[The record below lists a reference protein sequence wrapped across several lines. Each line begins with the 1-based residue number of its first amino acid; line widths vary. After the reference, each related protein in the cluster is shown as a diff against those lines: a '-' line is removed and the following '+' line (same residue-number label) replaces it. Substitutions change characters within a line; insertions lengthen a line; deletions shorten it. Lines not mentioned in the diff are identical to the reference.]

1 MNAPSA
7 PTARAEAAEREAF
20 LVTGDG
26 MRPVAPGIWV
36 LHGQGQSF
44 VVELDVGLVLV
55 DAGPGGK
62 TTRRM
67 IAALRETTQAPLH
80 ALCYS
85 HGHLGYNAGVPS
97 WLAHA
102 QERGEAPPRVIAHA
116 YVPRRTARYR
126 ETLALQERMAEVQF
140 RSAPG
145 AMTGRLTLHDPDETF
160 AERLLIGDP
169 RGRQVELLWSPSET
183 DDAVAVWCPQE
194 RVLYGGPTTIDS
206 IPNLGTPLRTQRDTL
221 RWAQS
226 LERLAALGAVHL
238 VREFGAD
245 VVGEAAVRGL
255 LMHTARALRWLR
267 DETIRLMNQGCSERE
282 ILETITL
289 PRELFDVPW
298 MAPTYGDPMW
308 IVRDVWRSENGWWDR
323 NATNLHPAPR
333 AKASAAMARAITDKQ
348 AVIDEASA
356 LAARGEVQLALHVID
371 LLATLHGV
379 DEPAVTQARAL
390 KAGWL
395 RERASGVR
403 SYVSKSLYHAGADAL
418 ESPVGPHF
426 GLS

>member
-1 MNAPSA
+1 MNTPAAS
-7 PTARAEAAEREAF
+7 TGRAEREAF
-20 LVTGDG
+20 LVTGEG
-26 MRPVAPGIWV
+26 LRPVAPGIWV

-44 VVELDVGLVLV
+44 VVELEAGLVLV

-80 ALCYS
+80 ALCFS
-85 HGHLGYNAGVPS
+85 HGHLGYNAGLPL

-102 QERGEAPPRVIAHA
+102 AERGDARPRVIAHA
-116 YVPRRTARYR
+116 NLPRRTARYR
-126 ETLALQERMAEVQF
+126 ETMALQERMAEIQF

-145 AMTGRLTLHDPDETF
+145 AMAGRLPVHDPGETF
-160 AERLLIGDP
+160 AERLLLGDAP
-169 RGRQVELLWSPSET
+169 GRQVELLWSPSET
-183 DDAVAVWCPQE
+183 DDALAVWCPQE

-206 IPNLGTPLRTQRDTL
+206 IPNLGTPLRTQRDAL

-226 LERLAALGAVHL
+226 LERLAGLGAVHL
-238 VREFGAD
+238 VREFGD
-245 VVGEAAVRGL
+245 DIVGEGSVREL
-255 LMHTARALRWLR
+255 LLHTARALRWLR
-267 DETIRLMNQGCSERE
+267 DETLRLMNAGCGERE

-289 PRELFDVPW
+289 PPDLFGVPW
-298 MAPTYGDPMW
+298 MAPTYGDPLW

-323 NATNLHPAPR
+323 NATTLHPAPR
-333 AKASAAMARAITDKQ
+333 EAAAVALARAITDKP
-348 AVIDEASA
+348 AVIAEAKA

-379 DEPAVTQARAL
+379 DEPAVAQARAL

-395 RERASGVR
+395 RVRAHGVR
-403 SYVSKSLYHAGADAL
+403 SYVSKSLYRASADAL
-418 ESPVGPHF
+418 ERSEGPHF
-426 GLS
+426 GLN